1 MNEIVHDCTFENC
14 PNRMLPPKI
23 AKSLLRV
30 FVFIGCIVKPK
41 PNRIVSNDNEHNEPR
56 KNQKISFTKDASFLC
71 SRYLS
76 CHAMLCDDSR
86 PEFWKLSIIS
96 RARPSVHTN
105 PSRKRR
111 FSKTLKPQTREIW
124 KSRLCVVTIVMWLL
138 WTSFLQTQ
146 MQNGRRLL
154 GFQISQA

>member
-1 MNEIVHDCTFENC
+1 MTVPLKIVLIECY
-14 PNRMLPPKI
+14 PQ
-23 AKSLLRV
+23 KSLIPFYV
-30 FVFIGCIVKPK
+30 CIYWVYRETKTKPHCVKWQWTQWTK
-41 PNRIVSNDNEHNEPR
+41 K
-56 KNQKISFTKDASFLC
+56 KNQKISFTKDASYLC

-76 CHAMLCDDSR
+76 CHAMLCDDSG

-111 FSKTLKPQTREIW
+111 FSKTLKPQTRDIW

-138 WTSFLQTQ
+138 CTSFLQTQ